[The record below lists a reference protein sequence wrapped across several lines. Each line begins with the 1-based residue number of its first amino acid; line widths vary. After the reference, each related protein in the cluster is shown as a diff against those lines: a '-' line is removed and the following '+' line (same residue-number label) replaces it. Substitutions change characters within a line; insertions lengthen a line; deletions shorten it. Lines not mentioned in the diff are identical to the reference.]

1 VGVLKVEKE
10 RYRHPR
16 QRTLDGRSAEA
27 RRRKAVL
34 SDLVQDLGGD
44 GALTPGQQIVVA
56 QLSVK
61 LAALDALRL
70 HIEKSASLIG
80 EDGELLPS
88 LRRTFLGYSNSV
100 ARDVALLHG
109 LRERPTKKAPDL
121 AGYLS
126 SKKESKC

>member
-1 VGVLKVEKE
+1 MVTTQD
-10 RYRHPR
+10 RFRHPR

-34 SDLVQDLGGD
+34 ADLVQDLGGG
-44 GALTPGQQIVVA
+44 GALTPGQRIVLG
-56 QLSVK
+56 QLDVK
-61 LAALDALRL
+61 LAAIDALRL

-100 ARDVALLHG
+100 ARDVALLHS
-109 LRERPTKKAPDL
+109 LRERPTKKAKNFAAHL
-121 AGYLS
+121 QQRREGKA
-126 SKKESKC
+126 

>member
-1 VGVLKVEKE
+1 MVTTQD
-10 RYRHPR
+10 RFRHPR

-34 SDLVQDLGGD
+34 ADLVQDLG
-44 GALTPGQQIVVA
+44 
-56 QLSVK
+56 VK
-61 LAALDALRL
+61 LAAIDALRL

-100 ARDVALLHG
+100 ARDVALLHS
-109 LRERPTKKAPDL
+109 LRERPTKKAKNFAAHL
-121 AGYLS
+121 QQRREGKA
-126 SKKESKC
+126 